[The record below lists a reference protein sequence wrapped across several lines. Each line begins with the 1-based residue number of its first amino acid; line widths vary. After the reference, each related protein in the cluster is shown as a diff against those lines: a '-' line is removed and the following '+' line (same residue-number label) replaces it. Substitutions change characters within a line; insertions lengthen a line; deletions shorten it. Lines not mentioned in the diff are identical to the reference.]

1 MSPFIDRKEESLYE
15 RGHGQMK
22 EDREFFED
30 LYVSEYENIKNYV
43 RRMVTDSNGIED
55 IVQETFIEAYRKAN
69 YLRTH
74 PNLPGWLRLTA
85 KNKVMKWEEKQRK
98 YNLDFNFMLEN
109 SDLNKSSGVDE
120 FQMAEAYSTVC
131 KILSKEELAL
141 LRDYYEYGYTSKELA
156 KRLGISET
164 CFKVRILRMKQKIKN
179 SLQLPL
185 LLSMGELILGLLK
198 FIGDKI

>member
-1 MSPFIDRKEESLYE
+1 MRVLFIGNSHTYFN
-15 RGHGQMK
+15 
-22 EDREFFED
+22 EDVYKRQG
-30 LYVSEYENIKNYV
+30 
-43 RRMVTDSNGIED
+43 TDSNGIED

-109 SDLNKSSGVDE
+109 SDLSKSSGIDE

-141 LRDYYEYGYTSKELA
+141 LRAVSYTHLA
-156 KRLGISET
+156 DDQDAE
-164 CFKVRILRMKQKIKN
+164 QA
-179 SLQLPL
+179 PA
-185 LLSMGELILGLLK
+185 
-198 FIGDKI
+198 